1 MFDLVPFA
9 GAGRKVTD
17 REREVEV
24 VRQTLEGPLP
34 QARPRPVAAA
44 AVGGDQERA
53 SARKAMAA
61 HTSPPQPDRVDGK
74 FRRVMVDADADP
86 ALVIREVV
94 DAIGNG
100 LAERGVEKIMNPDR

>member
-1 MFDLVPFA
+1 MFDFVPFA

-17 REREVEV
+17 RERQVEV
-24 VRQTLEGPLP
+24 VGEALEGPLP
-34 QARPRPVAAA
+34 QARPWSVAAA

-53 SARKAMAA
+53 GARKAMPA
-61 HTSPPQPDRVDGK
+61 HARPPQPNRVDGK

-86 ALVIREVV
+86 AFVIRKVV

-100 LAERGVEKIMNPDR
+100 LAERGVEKIMDAD